1 MACPQARMSLGTVD
15 LCRSSHAGSSGTPT
29 FGDPGGPP
37 DGQGIGPAT
46 IEGMPPPIARA
57 ARLRADLDRLA
68 DAVAA
73 ATFSLA
79 SAEQGGRRRRRDDL
93 ITVLRSYLI
102 PRLGEPDAPLL
113 VVVAG
118 PTGSGKSTIVNSI
131 AESEVS
137 RPGPLRPTTR
147 QPVVWCH
154 RRHSERYNR
163 VGSVEC
169 EVVADDH
176 PLLEDLTIVDTPDID
191 SYVAEHRAI
200 TVEILHHADIV
211 VFLTS
216 AQRYADAVPWE
227 ILRAI
232 DRRGSQIVYVLN
244 RLSRRAS
251 GAISDYTALLR
262 RHGLTQGG
270 DDPDVFPIQEQRV
283 RGEASILPAKALSR
297 LSAELRHIAAQR
309 GEVLGQI
316 TARAAAYAVA
326 ESQAVADD
334 VIAQDEE
341 RQRLEAVVDRVYADA
356 LEELTTELD
365 RGSLIRTE
373 VVERWSERVGTG
385 DVARWI
391 RGSASWL
398 KNMADRLGGQP
409 AAEVGRIES
418 EARRELADAVTIRLE
433 RAARSVG
440 TAWEVEEAGRTLLS
454 PDLRTAGAA
463 AAEET
468 DAVIDRWLAS
478 LAALVEAEGPRR
490 FRAARV
496 ASTGV
501 NAAAVATILAV
512 FAATGGLTGA
522 EFGVAAGAAAAQQGI
537 LEHLLGQAAA
547 RSLAGSARDTF
558 LSAVEQVFSAEAG
571 RYRRVLQAASD
582 SREVADGIR
591 AAAEAVAVS
600 SEEFHAQ

>member
-1 MACPQARMSLGTVD
+1 MASV
-15 LCRSSHAGSSGTPT
+15 
-29 FGDPGGPP
+29 
-37 DGQGIGPAT
+37 GQ
-46 IEGMPPPIARA
+46 E
-57 ARLRADLDRLA
+57 
-68 DAVAA
+68 
-73 ATFSLA
+73 
-79 SAEQGGRRRRRDDL
+79 ERRRQRDEL
-93 ITVLRSYLI
+93 VTVLESYLI

-131 AESEVS
+131 AEGEVS

-154 RRHSERYNR
+154 RQHAERY
-163 VGSVEC
+163 VQIGSVEC
-169 EVVADDH
+169 KVVADDH

-191 SYVAEHRAI
+191 SYVADHWAT
-200 TVEILHHADIV
+200 TVEILHHADVV

-227 ILRAI
+227 VLGDV
-232 DRRGSQIVYVLN
+232 DRRGSAILFVLN

-251 GAISDYTALLR
+251 GAISDYGALLR
-262 RHGLTQGG
+262 RHGLAGG
-270 DDPDVFPIQEQRV
+270 GEVPVVFPVQEQRV
-283 RGEASILPAKALSR
+283 RGEAAALPPKAVSR
-297 LSAELRHIAAQR
+297 LVSELRRLAGR
-309 GEVLGQI
+309 RTEVLDEI
-316 TARAAAYAVA
+316 TARAVA
-326 ESQAVADD
+326 HAIDEAGVVADEI
-334 VIAQDEE
+334 VAQDEE
-341 RQRLEAVVDRVYADA
+341 RQRLEAIVERIYSDA

-385 DVARWI
+385 EVARWI

-398 KNMADRLGGQP
+398 KNVADRLSGQP
-409 AAEVGRIES
+409 AAVVDHIEN
-418 EARRELADAVTIRLE
+418 EARRELAAAVTVRLE
-433 RAARSVG
+433 RAARAVG
-440 TAWEVEEAGRTLLS
+440 TAWEVDEAGRDLLS
-454 PDLRTAGAA
+454 PDLRTTGPDMGADVEA
-463 AAEET
+463 A
-468 DAVIDRWLAS
+468 IDRWLAS

-490 FRAARV
+490 LRVARV

-537 LEHLLGQAAA
+537 LEHVLGQAAA
-547 RSLAGSARDTF
+547 RSLSGSARSAF
-558 LSAVEQVFSAEAG
+558 LTAIGEMFTEQAG
-571 RYRRVLQAASD
+571 RYSRVLEAASD
-582 SREVADGIR
+582 PVGLADEIRRALEV
-591 AAAEAVAVS
+591 VAVS

>member
-1 MACPQARMSLGTVD
+1 
-15 LCRSSHAGSSGTPT
+15 
-29 FGDPGGPP
+29 
-37 DGQGIGPAT
+37 
-46 IEGMPPPIARA
+46 MPPPIARA

-73 ATFSLA
+73 AGFDLA
-79 SAEQGGRRRRRDDL
+79 STDQGERRRRRDEL
-93 ITVLRSYLI
+93 VTVLRSYLI
-102 PRLGEPDAPLL
+102 PRLGDPQAPLL

-131 AESEVS
+131 AEGEVS

-154 RRHSERYNR
+154 RRHAARYHR
-163 VGSVEC
+163 IGTVEC
-169 EVVADDH
+169 KVVADDH

-191 SYVAEHRAI
+191 SYVAEHRAM
-200 TVEILHHADIV
+200 TVEILHHADVV

-227 ILRAI
+227 ILGSV
-232 DRRGSQIVYVLN
+232 DRRGSEILYVLN

-262 RHGLTQGG
+262 RHGLGG
-270 DDPDVFPIQEQRV
+270 DEPGVLPVQEQRV
-283 RGEASILPAKALSR
+283 RGEAAALPSKAISR
-297 LSAELRHIAAQR
+297 LTAELREIAGRREEAMAA
-309 GEVLGQI
+309 I
-316 TARAAAYAVA
+316 TARAVGYSVA
-326 ESQAVADD
+326 EAQAVADE
-334 VIAQDEE
+334 VHAQHEE
-341 RQRLEAVVDRVYADA
+341 RLRLEAVVDRVYADA
-356 LEELTTELD
+356 MDELTAELD
-365 RGSLIRTE
+365 RGTLIRTE

-398 KNMADRLGGQP
+398 KNVADRLSGQP
-409 AAEVGRIES
+409 AAVVDRIEN
-418 EARRELADAVTIRLE
+418 EARRELSDAVTVRLQ
-433 RAARSVG
+433 RAARSVA
-440 TAWEVEEAGRTLLS
+440 TAWEIDDAGRALLT
-454 PDLRTAGAA
+454 PDLRVAGPETADQT
-463 AAEET
+463 E
-468 DAVIDRWLAS
+468 AVIDRWLAS
-478 LAALVEAEGPRR
+478 LASLVEAEGPRR
-490 FRAARV
+490 LRAARV

-537 LEHLLGQAAA
+537 LEHVLGQAAA
-547 RSLAGSARDTF
+547 RSLSGAARDTF
-558 LSAVEQVFSAEAG
+558 LASVGEMFAAEAG
-571 RYRRVLQAASD
+571 RYLRVLDVASD
-582 SREVADGIR
+582 PLDVAQEIR
-591 AAAEAVAVS
+591 DTAAVVAVA